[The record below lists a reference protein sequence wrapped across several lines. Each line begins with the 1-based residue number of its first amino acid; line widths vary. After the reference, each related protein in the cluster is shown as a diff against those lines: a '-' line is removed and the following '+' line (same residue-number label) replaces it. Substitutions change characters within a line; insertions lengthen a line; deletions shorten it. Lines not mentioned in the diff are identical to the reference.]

1 MFCVVG
7 LEEEGKWLDWLDG
20 FENKDIYYYPNYCR
34 LNLENGEGI
43 PFAAYYEDAHGQ
55 VLYVYLERNIADL
68 SWLKA
73 RDQWTKYRDIVTPYG
88 YVGPLVS
95 CKEGNRKQ
103 LLAGFRNQFDKFCQE
118 QKIVSEFI
126 RFHPLLKNHLDL
138 PSSLEVEFNRFTVTV
153 DLSQGENKIWEN
165 MHSAFRNRTRK
176 ALKKGVTV
184 TFSKTEEDLREFQ
197 RLYYLTMDK
206 VNADKYYYFPTSY
219 FKNLLD
225 FGVDFVLANAWYGGK
240 IIASGLILCCRP
252 FMHRHLAGSDSD
264 YLHFAANNLVDFETI
279 KYGAEKGYKYLHIGG
294 GNSSNDKDSLFR
306 YKKNMAPDGL
316 KEFWVGKKIHIDEV
330 YKHLSSQWQE
340 SVPGSK
346 VDMDFFPIYRWS

>member
-1 MFCVVG
+1 
-7 LEEEGKWLDWLDG
+7 
-20 FENKDIYYYPNYCR
+20 
-34 LNLENGEGI
+34 
-43 PFAAYYEDAHGQ
+43 
-55 VLYVYLERNIADL
+55 
-68 SWLKA
+68 
-73 RDQWTKYRDIVTPYG
+73 
-88 YVGPLVS
+88 
-95 CKEGNRKQ
+95 
-103 LLAGFRNQFDKFCQE
+103 
-118 QKIVSEFI
+118 
-126 RFHPLLKNHLDL
+126 LLKNHLDL

-240 IIASGLILCCRP
+240 IIASGLILCCGP

-264 YLHFAANNLVDFETI
+264 YLHFATNNLVDFETI

-346 VDMDFFPIYRWS
+346 EDMDFFPIYRWS